1 MRHIATATISSTVWM
16 LLKRRIEFIKMPL
29 RMNVYVFIDLCV
41 CEREGPAWFRFYYG
55 NDCDLLHLSWWKH
68 CEYAIIGPSLKCLS
82 ISFQELNIYCNTFLF
97 NEIGLMCRRSI
108 KAPLLPPSKMEISKL
123 ISISVSFEW
132 LNFNRRNCC
141 RLKDNFSWFSGYKM
155 SRPLCRN
162 RMTSQEVEE
171 SLCNAI
177 MRPEPAVVQC
187 NTHSC
192 PPK

>member
-1 MRHIATATISSTVWM
+1 MRHIATASISSTVWM
-16 LLKRRIEFIKMPL
+16 LLKLRIEFIKMPL

-141 RLKDNFSWFSGYKM
+141 RLKDNFS
-155 SRPLCRN
+155 
-162 RMTSQEVEE
+162 
-171 SLCNAI
+171 
-177 MRPEPAVVQC
+177 
-187 NTHSC
+187 
-192 PPK
+192 